1 MRVTKKFT
9 GACCIGKRVF
19 NTAAAQRRAIT
30 PEDMEVG
37 VCGYWLVCAKRKG
50 GKGGSVSSSCCVP
63 WRCLHVLDLVWL

>member
-30 PEDMEVG
+30 TEDVNVRGFVFGAVSGQE
-37 VCGYWLVCAKRKG
+37 G
-50 GKGGSVSSSCCVP
+50 GLGA
-63 WRCLHVLDLVWL
+63 